1 MFFQLYEIVTLVNE
15 LLPPMSDAQ
24 GNSVAS
30 SSNGGS
36 ASRGGRRNSGV
47 TSGIKVEDSAQ
58 GGEAEISPRETLLRN
73 QPDLLVQFGID
84 LFPVLVQVRSCT
96 RLEPDTCASVCKIKI
111 LFSSELTYF
120 PSLSRGDLARGSNLT
135 LVCVFEI

>member
-1 MFFQLYEIVTLVNE
+1 MVNE

-47 TSGIKVEDSAQ
+47 TGGIKVEDSAQ

-96 RLEPDTCASVCKIKI
+96 MFESDTCVSMCVRSKYCQFVID
-111 LFSSELTYF
+111 LF
-120 PSLSRGDLARGSNLT
+120 PV
-135 LVCVFEI
+135 LV